1 MKKTS
6 RLFVLMFLAVALFAC
21 SSDTQ
26 EEGTI
31 TTSPVNE
38 GGYRI
43 AIPFE
48 SSDATQIHV
57 NYNRSS
63 ADIDAIGKGL
73 QRLSK
78 EHFSTGTYY
87 LQDGQI
93 LQHDDLV
100 KTFSNKESL
109 LGRKSAENAFGL
121 NPEKGSSLPINET
134 QSIKVGTD
142 TVPVGDVIEYNFV
155 KDSNKDAQIEGIAF
169 AIVLTP
175 NVVGEDGQKY
185 TIKDKQLKVIGEEA
199 GRNLMTYVKDLPE
212 VGNNTPVMI
221 ALFKAT
227 SEDDTLPGTFFAKGY
242 GKSNIDNF
250 TAINEKYA
258 VIPSDTASKLDPQ
271 VVSQFDAVKK
281 SLFRFLPNDIAI
293 IGQGFFVDD
302 QLDRL
307 MITISTQGKTQI
319 QNEAVVQYVKEL
331 LANFNSDSYK
341 VIVKMNANTD
351 TYAMLQREKGSMD
364 VSVIMN

>member
-1 MKKTS
+1 MRKFSK
-6 RLFVLMFLAVALFAC
+6 LAIVACMMTMLFAC
-21 SSDTQ
+21 ASEPQ

-31 TTSPVNE
+31 TTTPINE

-43 AIPFE
+43 AIPFQ

-63 ADIDAIGKGL
+63 ADVDAIGKGL

-78 EHFSTGTYY
+78 EHFSTDSYY

-93 LQHDDLV
+93 LRHDDLV
-100 KTFSNKESL
+100 STFSNKEAL

-121 NPEKGSSLPINET
+121 NPEKGSSLPIDAN
-134 QSIKVGTD
+134 QSITVGSETI
-142 TVPVGDVIEYNFV
+142 PVGDVIEYNFL
-155 KDSNKDAQIEGIAF
+155 KETSKDASIEGVAF

-175 NVVGEDGQKY
+175 NVIGEDGKKY
-185 TIKDKQLKVIGEEA
+185 TIKDEQLQVIGEEA
-199 GRNLMTYVKDLPE
+199 GRNLMSYVKDLPE
-212 VGNNTPVMI
+212 VGSNTPVMI

-250 TAINEKYA
+250 VKVNEKWV

-271 VVSQFDAVKK
+271 IVSQFDAVKK
-281 SLFRFLPNDIAI
+281 SLFRFLPNDVAI
-293 IGQGFFVDD
+293 IGKGFFVDD
-302 QLDRL
+302 QLERL
-307 MITISTQGKTQI
+307 MITITTQGKTQI
-319 QNEAVVQYVKEL
+319 QNEGVVQYVKEL
-331 LANFNSDSYK
+331 IANFNSDAYK
-341 VIVKMNANTD
+341 VIVKINANTE
-351 TYAMLQREKGSMD
+351 TYAMLQREKGSND
-364 VSVIMN
+364 VVVIMN